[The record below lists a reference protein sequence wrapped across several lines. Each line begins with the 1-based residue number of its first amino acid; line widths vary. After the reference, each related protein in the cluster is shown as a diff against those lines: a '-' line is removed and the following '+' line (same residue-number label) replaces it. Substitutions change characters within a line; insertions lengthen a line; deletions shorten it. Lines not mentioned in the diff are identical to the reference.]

1 MVAEKARAQSARRA
15 SGLRGAPPPV
25 LRSSGLRSSSLA
37 EDATSSASAVSATPS
52 CASATPSASIISEAD
67 GEAAEKHD
75 ARPMTVG
82 VRVRPL
88 STREK
93 NNKARSVLTVTDGSK
108 VFASDPDEKMGG
120 RDYLRL
126 DKTKDHAYRFDNA
139 FGPEASSL
147 DIYRACLQPVVRAV
161 GQGYHG
167 SCFAYGATG
176 SGKTYT
182 MMGESAAP
190 GVMPMAVQE
199 LFELSAKEDDYN
211 WSFALTYVEIY
222 NERVKDLLAPETG
235 HDLDVREDARRGTHI
250 QGALE
255 VSVGSLHELL
265 EYMQQ
270 GAVYRTTEATN
281 CNAVSSRSHE
291 PKP

>member
-1 MVAEKARAQSARRA
+1 M
-15 SGLRGAPPPV
+15 
-25 LRSSGLRSSSLA
+25 
-37 EDATSSASAVSATPS
+37 
-52 CASATPSASIISEAD
+52 SEAD
-67 GEAAEKHD
+67 GEAA
-75 ARPMTVG
+75 APANRMTVG

-88 STREK
+88 SSGEVRK
-93 NNKARSVLTVTDGSK
+93 GSKGVLTVTDGSK
-108 VFASDPDEKMGG
+108 VFCSDPDDKMGG

-126 DKTKDHAYRFDNA
+126 DKTKDHAYRFDHA
-139 FGPEASSL
+139 FGAGCTSQ
-147 DIYRACLQPVVRAV
+147 DIYHACVQPVVRAV

-182 MMGESAAP
+182 MMGESDAP

-199 LFELSAKEDDYN
+199 LFDLSEKEDDFN

-222 NERVKDLLAPETG
+222 NERVKDLLNPGNG

-255 VSVGSLHELL
+255 VSVGSLHELM
-265 EYMQQ
+265 EYMQR

-281 CNAVSSRSHE
+281 CNAVSSRSHAVLQVGCLL
-291 PKP
+291 PAAAAATAAAADDDDDRTMRTTSTIAHFHTHRPVLLHLR

>member
-1 MVAEKARAQSARRA
+1 MVETRTRVPTRRVSGVRPTPQPVARPHVHSESTVHETPGPSAI
-15 SGLRGAPPPV
+15 
-25 LRSSGLRSSSLA
+25 
-37 EDATSSASAVSATPS
+37 SATPG
-52 CASATPSASIISEAD
+52 ASAIGASAIGASAISEVE
-67 GEAAEKHD
+67 GETSEKHT

-88 STREK
+88 SSRETR
-93 NNKARSVLTVTDGSK
+93 KAAKDVLTVTDGSK
-108 VFASDPDEKMGG
+108 IFAADPDEKMGG

-126 DKTKDHAYRFDNA
+126 DKTRDHAYRFDHA

-176 SGKTYT
+176 SGKTHT
-182 MMGESAAP
+182 MMGESAEP

-199 LFELSAKEDDYN
+199 LFELSEKEDDFN

-222 NERVKDLLAPETG
+222 NERVK
-235 HDLDVREDARRGTHI
+235 
-250 QGALE
+250 
-255 VSVGSLHELL
+255 VSAMRKCSE
-265 EYMQQ
+265 
-270 GAVYRTTEATN
+270 
-281 CNAVSSRSHE
+281 
-291 PKP
+291 

>member
-1 MVAEKARAQSARRA
+1 MHEKNVHMHTACRPAGSHLSSCGGVRGVHLSLRARLLCPLSSSTIAGAANSNPRQQPTNRSCDSMVVEKARAHTARRA
-15 SGLRGAPPPV
+15 SGVRGAPPQAARPH
-25 LRSSGLRSSSLA
+25 LRSHV
-37 EDATSSASAVSATPS
+37 EEEATGSASAVSATPS
-52 CASATPSASIISEAD
+52 SASATPSASVISEVD
-67 GEAAEKHD
+67 GESAEKHE

-88 STREK
+88 SSRET
-93 NNKARSVLTVTDGSK
+93 NKAAKSVLTVTDGSK
-108 VFASDPDEKMGG
+108 IFAADPDEKMGG

-199 LFELSAKEDDYN
+199 LFELSEKEDDYN
-211 WSFALTYVEIY
+211 WSFALTH
-222 NERVKDLLAPETG
+222 PPP
-235 HDLDVREDARRGTHI
+235 
-250 QGALE
+250 
-255 VSVGSLHELL
+255 
-265 EYMQQ
+265 
-270 GAVYRTTEATN
+270 
-281 CNAVSSRSHE
+281 C
-291 PKP
+291 

>member
-1 MVAEKARAQSARRA
+1 MVEKTRAPARRV
-15 SGLRGAPPPV
+15 SGMRAAQTPAGRPHFPTEH
-25 LRSSGLRSSSLA
+25 A
-37 EDATSSASAVSATPS
+37 EATPS
-52 CASATPSASIISEAD
+52 TIATSATSTSASATPSASAIIEAEGD
-67 GEAAEKHD
+67 ASEKHD

-88 STREK
+88 SSREAK
-93 NNKARSVLTVTDGSK
+93 KSAKDVLTVTDGSK
-108 VFASDPDEKMGG
+108 VFAADPDDKMGG

-126 DKTKDHAYRFDNA
+126 DKTKDHAYRFDHA

-190 GVMPMAVQE
+190 GLMPMAVQE

-255 VSVGSLHELL
+255 VSVGTLHELM

-270 GAVYRTTEATN
+270 GTAGREDVAEATHGQ
-281 CNAVSSRSHE
+281 AG
-291 PKP
+291 

>member
-1 MVAEKARAQSARRA
+1 MFACAVSLSLRGYFNWCFRIQICERVHDSRGRGIALHPSEEFTSLKPEQPPLVAAVAIAGVANSNTNRSCDNMVVEKARAHTARRVSDVGRRPA
-15 SGLRGAPPPV
+15 ARPQ
-25 LRSSGLRSSSLA
+25 LRSHVEEEANG
-37 EDATSSASAVSATPS
+37 SASAVSATPS
-52 CASATPSASIISEAD
+52 GASATPSASAISEVD
-67 GEAAEKHD
+67 GEAAEKHE

-88 STREK
+88 SSRETK
-93 NNKARSVLTVTDGSK
+93 KAAKSVLTVTDGSK
-108 VFASDPDEKMGG
+108 IFAADPDEKMGG

-199 LFELSAKEDDYN
+199 LFELSEKEDDYN
-211 WSFALTYVEIY
+211 WSFALTHT
-222 NERVKDLLAPETG
+222 P
-235 HDLDVREDARRGTHI
+235 
-250 QGALE
+250 
-255 VSVGSLHELL
+255 S
-265 EYMQQ
+265 
-270 GAVYRTTEATN
+270 
-281 CNAVSSRSHE
+281 C
-291 PKP
+291 